1 MFIELYSSNQ
11 LPKADL
17 MKSISL
23 PIDLLLSMFLFRF
36 RTKLKNP
43 HKPPE
48 LNMKPTIHFQNFI
61 THLQNQMS
69 KSAIMKIAEIIT

>member
-36 RTKLKNP
+36 RTKLKNH

-48 LNMKPTIHFQNFI
+48 LNMKPTINFQNFI